1 MTEQKQV
8 QGKDITQV
16 TPRVDIMETESNVY
30 LVAEMPGVGE
40 NGVDIDLQGNTLT
53 IRGNTEARE
62 QCDCK
67 LAKAEFYMNKS
78 YERQFTLGNT
88 IDAAAITAT
97 MKDGILRLNLP
108 KLKELAPRK
117 IQVQAG

>member
-1 MTEQKQV
+1 MGLTS
-8 QGKDITQV
+8 TF
-16 TPRVDIMETESNVY
+16 R
-30 LVAEMPGVGE
+30 
-40 NGVDIDLQGNTLT
+40 GNTLT